1 MQKPTFDD
9 ELEEQPLDPAAERVR
24 RKLMRF
30 VVINIGILLAAVM
43 AVLGAVVYKA
53 GIFSSDDGSAAAPA
67 ALAPSSAEI
76 PFVEGVIA
84 LPAGARVVSQALS
97 GDRLTLHAVLPG
109 GTTAIYHYD
118 LAQRRMLGRYVIAE

>member
-1 MQKPTFDD
+1 MQKPTFDHELD
-9 ELEEQPLDPAAERVR
+9 EKPLDPAAERVQ

-30 VVINIGILLAAVM
+30 VVINIGILLTAVM
-43 AVLGAVVYKA
+43 AVLGAVVYKS
-53 GIFSSDDGSAAAPA
+53 GVFSSSTAPEATNAAV
-67 ALAPSSAEI
+67 PSSAES

-97 GDRLTLHAVLPG
+97 GDRLTLHAQLPG

>member
-1 MQKPTFDD
+1 MQKPTLDH
-9 ELEEQPLDPAAERVR
+9 ELDEQPLDPAAERVQ

-43 AVLGAVVYKA
+43 AVLGAVVYKS
-53 GIFSSDDGSAAAPA
+53 GVFSSSSTPASTNAAVPS
-67 ALAPSSAEI
+67 LAES

-84 LPAGARVVSQALS
+84 LPSGARIVSQALS
-97 GDRLTLHAVLPG
+97 GDRLTLHAELPG
-109 GTTAIYHYD
+109 GTVAIYHYD

>member
-1 MQKPTFDD
+1 MQKPTFDH
-9 ELEEQPLDPAAERVR
+9 ELDEQPLDPAAERVQ

-43 AVLGAVVYKA
+43 AVLGAVVYKS
-53 GIFSSDDGSAAAPA
+53 GVFSSSNVSAATNA
-67 ALAPSSAEI
+67 AVPSSADM

-97 GDRLTLHAVLPG
+97 GDRLAIHAELPG

>member
-1 MQKPTFDD
+1 
-9 ELEEQPLDPAAERVR
+9 
-24 RKLMRF
+24 MRF
-30 VVINIGILLAAVM
+30 VVINIGILLTAVM
-43 AVLGAVVYKA
+43 AVLGAVVYKS
-53 GIFSSDDGSAAAPA
+53 GVFSSSTAPEATNAAV
-67 ALAPSSAEI
+67 PSSAES

-97 GDRLTLHAVLPG
+97 GDRLTLHAQLPG